1 MNLITSQEE
10 LIMPREISE
19 KKRLLSNP
27 EQLGK
32 EFTSTGSEILKDEA
46 FLKWVMYLFSNSDD
60 TPYTPDWWQ
69 SLYLKNED
77 DFFIANK
84 SRRVGWSFV
93 TADKGLGRALDR
105 ARTNYTKQFVSY
117 SLEDA
122 IEKIKTAEEHY
133 DSIPDHLKPK
143 KIISRTKTRL
153 EFLDAGGR
161 SISRLISL
169 PCKHPRGKG
178 GDISLDEF
186 AFHAKDNQIYTA
198 ALAVI
203 ARGGSLEIGS
213 TPFGNK
219 GVFYDIFNDEST
231 YGEFKRWKVPW
242 YFSTAL
248 CKDVVNAVKDKDL
261 TTEDKVIKYGTKQ
274 LVRIFHSYAI
284 DDFKQEF
291 ECFYRDDKASF
302 ITLEM
307 ILECTPSGGSDNID
321 EDTIEVHEYKELDEF
336 ILAYDP
342 AKHGNLYAGY
352 DVGRTNDASE
362 LIVIGY
368 NNDVKTKSVI
378 LRKSM
383 KNTGFDM
390 QEDTINR
397 LMTRLPIQ
405 RLCIDKTGLGMEMA
419 EHMEERY
426 KRRVEGCMFT
436 NEFKEIIANNAWL
449 GFDRKEFR
457 LPHDKDLQLQVHS
470 IKKIIT
476 ENKHQRFDC
485 DSNKDNH
492 ADAWWAL
499 CLANYAIDAGP
510 TSAAHKSKFYEQV
523 KEKKG
528 GNSDHIRP
536 ESAATAI
543 SRLYRKY
550 NGGIK

>member
-1 MNLITSQEE
+1 MLETET
-10 LIMPREISE
+10 LE
-19 KKRLLSNP
+19 KKLSLNKA
-27 EQLGK
+27 ETQGI
-32 EFTSTGSEILKDEA
+32 EFSSTGKEILKGES
-46 FLKWVMYLFSNSDD
+46 FLKWEMYLFSNSDD

-77 DFFIANK
+77 DFFITNK
-84 SRRVGWSFV
+84 SRRIGWSYI

-133 DSIPDHLKPK
+133 DSIPDYMKPK

-161 SISRLISL
+161 SVSRLISL
-169 PCKHPRGKG
+169 PCKQPRGKG

-186 AFHAKDNQIYTA
+186 AFHAKDTQIYTA

-219 GVFYDIFNDEST
+219 GLFYDIFNDENT
-231 YGEFKRWKVPW
+231 YDEFKRWSIPW
-242 YFSTAL
+242 YFSGAL
-248 CKDVVNAVKDKDL
+248 CKDVVNAVKDKNL
-261 TTEDKVIKYGTKQ
+261 TTEDKVMKYGTLQ
-274 LVRIFHSYAI
+274 LQRIFRSYAI

-291 ECFYRDDKASF
+291 ECYYRDDKAAF

-307 ILECTPSGGSDNID
+307 ILACTPSGGSDNSD
-321 EDTIEVHEYKELDEF
+321 EDTIEVYEYKDLDEF

-342 AKHGNLYAGY
+342 VKHGNLYAGY

-362 LIVIGY
+362 LIIIGY
-368 NNDVKTKSVI
+368 NNDLKTKSVI
-378 LRKSM
+378 FRKSM
-383 KNTGFDM
+383 KKTGFDA
-390 QEDTINR
+390 QEDVLNR
-397 LMTRLPIQ
+397 LMTRLPVQ
-405 RLCIDKTGLGMEMA
+405 RMCIDKTGLGMELA
-419 EHMEERY
+419 EHMEEHY

-436 NEFKEIIANNAWL
+436 NEFKEILANNAWL

-457 LPHDKDLQLQVHS
+457 LPHDKDMQLQIHS

-476 ENKHQRFDC
+476 ENKHSRFDC

-492 ADAWWAL
+492 ADSFWAM

-510 TSAAHKSKFYEQV
+510 TSVVHKSKFYEQV
-523 KEKKG
+523 KKRNEEDG
-528 GNSDHIRP
+528 DHVRG
-536 ESAATAI
+536 ESQATAM
-543 SRLYRKY
+543 SRLYRHY
-550 NGGIK
+550 NVKR